1 MNIVYIGLGANLV
14 DPQAQLIQAVNALNT
29 HPDFNDLVVSSFY
42 SSKPMGPQDQP
53 DYVNAVARF
62 STSLKPEALLDQ
74 LQEIEL
80 RQGRVRK
87 DERWGP
93 RTLDLDILLFNEE
106 TIATE
111 RLTVPH
117 YGLCDREFVVFPL
130 MEIASQLQ
138 LPDGTTLKSVAD
150 KLPKNGLTALPN
162 TDTKETH

>member
-14 DPQAQLIQAVNALNT
+14 DPQAQLIKAVNALNT
-29 HPDFNDLVVSSFY
+29 HPAFNELVVSSFY
-42 SSKPMGPQDQP
+42 GSKPMGPQDQP

-62 STSLKPEALLDQ
+62 ETLLAPEAVLDQ
-74 LQEIEL
+74 LQDIEL

-93 RTLDLDILLFNEE
+93 RTLDLDILLFNDE
-106 TIATE
+106 TISTK

-130 MEIASQLQ
+130 LELTPQLVLPNGQILKQIAEN
-138 LPDGTTLKSVAD
+138 
-150 KLPKNGLTALPN
+150 LPKNGLTTLPKKE
-162 TDTKETH
+162 TKETL

>member
-14 DPQAQLIQAVNALNT
+14 DPQAQLIKATNALST
-29 HPDFNDLVVSSFY
+29 HPAIKSLVVSSFY

-62 STSLKPEALLDQ
+62 ETALEPEALLDQ
-74 LQEIEL
+74 LQDIEL

-93 RTLDLDILLFNEE
+93 RTLDLDILLFNNE
-106 TIATE
+106 TISTP

-130 MEIASQLQ
+130 LELAPQLV
-138 LPDGTTLKSVAD
+138 LPNGSTLKQIAD
-150 KLPKNGLTALPN
+150 KLPKNGLTTLPS
-162 TDTKETH
+162 KEIKEIL